1 MATPRSECL
10 ICEQESADGSM
21 SIFSDEDDGGWA
33 AGIVPGYDVPGWF
46 VLRVRR
52 QAEGLEGLPAEE
64 LATFGRRARDLTAAV
79 RVVTGAAA
87 TYLMVFGEAS
97 PHFHAL
103 ITPRTADVPLEMRT
117 GNILQRRLGH
127 ADPHGSRA
135 MVPEI
140 RAAYE
145 RFASQSPAAMA

>member
-1 MATPRSECL
+1 
-10 ICEQESADGSM
+10 M

-52 QAEGLEGLPAEE
+52 HAEGLEGLTAEE

-87 TYLMVFGEAS
+87 TYLMVFGEAN

-103 ITPRTADVPLEMRT
+103 ITPRTADIPLEMRT
-117 GNILQRRLGH
+117 GNILKRRLGH
-127 ADPHGSRA
+127 ADLQGSQA
-135 MVPEI
+135 MVPEV

-145 RFASQSPAAMA
+145 RFVLQSPVATA